1 MTHIKYSLFV
11 YLNGKRVCCIEDAD
25 SLPRFQV
32 GDYFGLRPFDVMYD
46 HPQRAIVTDASYD
59 LSADG
64 DQPVIRLFVT
74 LREESNA
81 EEAERLKRV
90 QGVGAS

>member
-1 MTHIKYSLFV
+1 MKHIKYSLFV
-11 YLNGKRVCCIEDAD
+11 QLNGKRVYHIEDAG

-46 HPQRAIVTDASYD
+46 HSQRAIVTDATYD

-64 DQPVIRLFVT
+64 EQPVIRLFVF
-74 LREESNA
+74 LREESDA
-81 EEAERLKRV
+81 EELERQKRLR
-90 QGVGAS
+90 